1 MTKQIDRDHVKELVK
16 EAILKKLAGYVLAK
30 TILDTAK

>member
-1 MTKQIDRDHVKELVK
+1 MHKQIDRNHVKELVK

-30 TILDTAK
+30 TVLDTIK